1 MRHSTDHAQ
10 GMSDTPPTGNHA
22 PDDSV
27 EAASTAGPGTVQRE
41 HVDLPPELGNA
52 VGFQIRRASAVADA
66 LFGET
71 FGDMEINAAQYAILM
86 VVRHNPG
93 CRTSTAGSLLGITPN
108 NLVPLLDS
116 LTARG
121 YIRRTL
127 STKDRRVRHLRLTPR
142 GQELCVALTERH
154 EAIQAKLEDRMGHE
168 QVAEFLRLLTL
179 YCGG

>member
-1 MRHSTDHAQ
+1 MAKAR
-10 GMSDTPPTGNHA
+10 PTSIRA
-22 PDDSV
+22 IDDSSQP
-27 EAASTAGPGTVQRE
+27 ERADRSTASPRSDVS
-41 HVDLPPELGNA
+41 LPPELGSA
-52 VGFQIRRASAVADA
+52 VGFQIRRATGVADA
-66 LFGET
+66 LFSET
-71 FGDMEINAAQYAILM
+71 FGEMEITAAQYAILM

-127 STKDRRVRHLRLTPR
+127 STTDRRVRHLRLTPR
-142 GQELCVALTERH
+142 GQELCAALVARH
-154 EAIQAKLEDRMGHE
+154 EAIQAKLEERMGHG

>member
-1 MRHSTDHAQ
+1 MTDGRPAARRKGRNAHE
-10 GMSDTPPTGNHA
+10 G
-22 PDDSV
+22 V
-27 EAASTAGPGTVQRE
+27 EGPLDCSPKLARFGDVN
-41 HVDLPPELGNA
+41 LPPELTSA

-71 FGDMEINAAQYAILM
+71 FGETEISAAQYAILM
-86 VVRHNPG
+86 VVFHNPG

-127 STKDRRVRHLRLTPR
+127 STTDRRVRHLRLTPR
-142 GQELCVALTERH
+142 GRELSIALVERH
-154 EAIQAKLEDRMGHE
+154 EAIQAKLEERMGHK